1 MADYCEKNRTNP
13 PSFSIP
19 ILYFHFASMTNTTVR
34 LVIRHES
41 AKNKIAFDSGSKQ
54 LYKNTVHFESAL
66 SSPENTMASQAMKI
80 TLERIALFQFT
91 PTHCAQARAMLGW
104 SVEELSREAGVSVEA
119 IERFEARQEVLD
131 VTRLALAYRL
141 EAEGL
146 VFFPGFAPGRG
157 MNVKGCT
164 PNPLGRADFA
174 MVE

>member
-1 MADYCEKNRTNP
+1 
-13 PSFSIP
+13 
-19 ILYFHFASMTNTTVR
+19 
-34 LVIRHES
+34 
-41 AKNKIAFDSGSKQ
+41 
-54 LYKNTVHFESAL
+54 
-66 SSPENTMASQAMKI
+66 MASQAMKI

-119 IERFEARQEVLD
+119 IERFEAKREVLD
-131 VTRLALAYRL
+131 VTRLTLAYRF

-157 MNVKGCT
+157 MNVKGST
-164 PNPLGRADFA
+164 PNPMARADFA